1 MNRLLKNPGISAFGG
16 PSADLPQAL
25 RGVVNRIIPAGLRE
39 VRPDW
44 TEIIQIAGVPG
55 FLLLEG
61 DQSVIITIITGVG
74 AGKTSFW
81 LL

>member
-16 PSADLPQAL
+16 PSANLSQAL
-25 RGVVNRIIPAGLRE
+25 RVVVNRIIQAGLRE
-39 VRPDW
+39 VRLDLA
-44 TEIIQIAGVPG
+44 EIVKIAGLSG
-55 FLLLEG
+55 FLLLEE
-61 DQSVIITIITGVG
+61 DQSVIITVVTGVG